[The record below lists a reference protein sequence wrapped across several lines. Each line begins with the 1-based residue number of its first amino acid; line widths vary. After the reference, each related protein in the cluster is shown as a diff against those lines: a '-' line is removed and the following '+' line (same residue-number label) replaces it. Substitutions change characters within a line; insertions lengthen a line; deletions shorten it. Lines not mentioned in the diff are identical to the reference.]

1 VFFRRPKEKE
11 KVEESLEKT
20 RQGGLFSRIGELL
33 GQGDITPEFWDE
45 LEELLIRAD
54 IGAALASELVED
66 LRTIAVTQGIRR
78 TDRVRGMLKDKLVEI
93 LEAPQHK
100 HAEGVESRLVTVILV
115 VGVNGSGK
123 TTTIGK
129 LAKWHKDQGRRVMVA
144 AGDTFRAAAIDQLRV
159 WAERAGVEI
168 IATSQGADPGAV
180 VYDAVSAALSRR
192 MNILMIDTAGRLHT
206 KFDLMKELEK
216 IRSIANKQ
224 VHRAPHETLLVLD
237 ATTGQ
242 NGLTQAKVFAEATPL
257 TGLVLTKL
265 DGTAKGGIAFA
276 IVRETGTPIQFIGT
290 GEKIDDLAVFNAREY
305 VDALFEVPAPARA

>member
-11 KVEESLEKT
+11 QIEDSLQKT
-20 RQGGLFSRIGELL
+20 RQGGLFNRIGELL
-33 GQGDITPEFWDE
+33 GGGDVTPETWDE

-54 IGAALASELVED
+54 VGASLAGDLVEE
-66 LRTIAVTQGIRR
+66 LRAIALQQGIRR
-78 TDRVRGMLKDKLVEI
+78 TDRVKDMLKDRLVGI
-93 LEAPQHK
+93 LEAPMR
-100 HAEGVESRLVTVILV
+100 APDVGNRLLTVILV

-129 LAKWHKDQGRRVMVA
+129 LARYYRDQGRRVMLA
-144 AGDTFRAAAIDQLRV
+144 AGDTFRAAAIDQLKV
-159 WAERAGVEI
+159 WGDRAGVEV
-168 IATSQGADPGAV
+168 IATTQGADPGAV
-180 VYDAVSAALSRR
+180 VYDSINAALARR
-192 MNILMIDTAGRLHT
+192 AEILIIDTAGRLHT
-206 KFDLMKELEK
+206 KFNLMKELEK
-216 IRSIANKQ
+216 VRAIANKQ

-276 IVRETGTPIQFIGT
+276 IVRELGVPIQFIGT
-290 GEKIDDLAVFNAREY
+290 GEKIDDMAHFDAREY
-305 VDALFEVPAPARA
+305 VDALFAEPATTRA

>member
-1 VFFRRPKEKE
+1 MFFRRPKEKE
-11 KVEESLEKT
+11 KVEESLQKT
-20 RQGGLFSRIGELL
+20 RQGGFFGRISELL
-33 GQGDITPEFWDE
+33 GAGDLTLDTWDE

-54 IGAALASELVED
+54 IGAALANELVED
-66 LRTIAVTQGIRR
+66 LRRAADNQGIRR
-78 TDRVRGMLKDKLVEI
+78 VDRVKALLKDRLVAI
-93 LEAPQHK
+93 LEEPQRP
-100 HAEGVESRLVTVILV
+100 HAEGDRLLTVVLV

-129 LAKWHKDQGRRVMVA
+129 LARWHKDQGRKVMLA

-168 IATSQGADPGAV
+168 IATTQGADPGAV
-180 VYDAVSAALSRR
+180 VYDAVSAALARR
-192 MNILMIDTAGRLHT
+192 MDILMIDTAGRLHT
-206 KFDLMKELEK
+206 KFNLMKELEK
-216 IRSIANKQ
+216 VRAIANKQ

-242 NGLTQAKVFAEATPL
+242 NGLTQAKVFGEATPL
-257 TGLVLTKL
+257 TGLILTKL

-276 IVRETGTPIQFIGT
+276 IVRELKVPIQFIGV

-305 VDALFEVPAPARA
+305 VDALFEEPAPERA